1 MVSSDDHQ
9 MSVVGVSWV
18 VRYLEGGGWDISGL
32 MSKGVTHHVIYPM
45 MHVMLPTPVPCGHTH
60 ACETVPTYLPLR
72 AVKIV
77 DYIL

>member
-9 MSVVGVSWV
+9 MSVVGGVLGGQVS
-18 VRYLEGGGWDISGL
+18 RGICLRGL
-32 MSKGVTHHVIYPM
+32 PYHVIYPM

-60 ACETVPTYLPLR
+60 ACETVPTYKPLQ
-72 AVKIV
+72 AVKLV